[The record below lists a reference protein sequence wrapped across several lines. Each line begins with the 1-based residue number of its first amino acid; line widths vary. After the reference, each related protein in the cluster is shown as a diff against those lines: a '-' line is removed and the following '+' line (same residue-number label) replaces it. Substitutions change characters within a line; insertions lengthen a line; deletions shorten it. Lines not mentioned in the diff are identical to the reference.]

1 MKFGFMFILSVVLT
15 IILFSSGVRIFN
27 SSHLGGIKDLRK
39 RGKVMRWV
47 ADAMLYIIVTTA
59 RMRRAWIRM
68 ISPGSDSDL
77 P

>member
-1 MKFGFMFILSVVLT
+1 MKFGFIVALSVVLT
-15 IILFSSGVRIFN
+15 IILFSSGLTIFN
-27 SSHLGGIKDLRK
+27 SSHLGVIKGMRT
-39 RGKVMRWV
+39 RGKVIGWI
-47 ADAMLYIIVTTA
+47 ADSVLYIIITTA

>member
-1 MKFGFMFILSVVLT
+1 MKFGFIFILSVVLT
-15 IILFSSGVRIFN
+15 IILFSSGLRIFN
-27 SSHLGGIKDLRK
+27 SSHLGVIKNLRK
-39 RGKVMRWV
+39 RGKVVRWI
-47 ADAMLYIIVTTA
+47 ADALLYVIVTTA

>member
-1 MKFGFMFILSVVLT
+1 MKFGFIFGLSVVLT
-15 IILFSSGVRIFN
+15 IILFSSGLRIFS
-27 SSHLGGIKDLRK
+27 SSHLGLIKDLRK
-39 RGKVMRWV
+39 RGKVVRWI
-47 ADAMLYIIVTTA
+47 ADVLLYIIVTTA